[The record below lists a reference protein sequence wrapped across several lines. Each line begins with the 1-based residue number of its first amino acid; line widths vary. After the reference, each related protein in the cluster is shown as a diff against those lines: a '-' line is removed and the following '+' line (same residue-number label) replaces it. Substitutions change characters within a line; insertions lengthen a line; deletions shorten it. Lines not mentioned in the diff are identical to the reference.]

1 MPPWGLADSARLR
14 PVAGLREAYA
24 RGDSSGAT
32 MEGRASPTRGAILR
46 ASERPMSM
54 TKYTKLERNWVMYD
68 VGNSALVL
76 LNTSIVP
83 IYFNAINTGASA
95 AELVSAWANAQTVAS
110 LVVALLMPVLGSLAD
125 YAGNKIKFFIGF
137 FLTGLVLCF
146 AQAIPMGALPFLVA
160 YVVCTI
166 GLNSSMTFYDAMLT
180 DVTTDERMD
189 MVSSSGYAWGY
200 VGSTIPFIV
209 CLALIFGGPALLG
222 LDTMLCT
229 RLSFVITGA
238 WWLAFTVPLIRT
250 YRQRFGKER
259 GEGETLGKICAN
271 TFSGLAKTMRSI
283 AKDRTLIVYMLA
295 FFFYIDGVH
304 TVISMATSYGAAL
317 GIDSTQLVLALL
329 VTQFVAFPSA
339 IAYGKLAGRFG
350 TLRMIIAAVVAY
362 CGIVLFAAFALKTA
376 TEFWILAILVGL
388 FQGGIQALSR
398 SYFGKLVPKERSNEY
413 YGFFD
418 IFGRY
423 ASVMGTF
430 LVSVI
435 TAATGSAN
443 LGVLS
448 IGILLVVGLVLLL
461 TLPDARSRA

>member
-1 MPPWGLADSARLR
+1 
-14 PVAGLREAYA
+14 
-24 RGDSSGAT
+24 
-32 MEGRASPTRGAILR
+32 
-46 ASERPMSM
+46 MSM

-295 FFFYIDGVH
+295 FFFYVDGVH

-376 TEFWILAILVGL
+376 AEFWILAILVGL

>member
-1 MPPWGLADSARLR
+1 M
-14 PVAGLREAYA
+14 
-24 RGDSSGAT
+24 
-32 MEGRASPTRGAILR
+32 
-46 ASERPMSM
+46 
-54 TKYTKLERNWVMYD
+54 KYTKLERNWVMYD

-76 LNTSIVP
+76 LNTSVVP
-83 IYFNAINTGASA
+83 IYFNAINTGAHP
-95 AELVSAWANAQTVAS
+95 AELVTAWANAQTVAS

-137 FLTGLVLCF
+137 FLTGLVLCL
-146 AQAIPMGALPFLVA
+146 AQALPMAALPFLVI
-160 YVVCTI
+160 YVLCTI

-189 MVSSSGYAWGY
+189 TVSSSGYAWGY
-200 VGSTIPFIV
+200 VGSTVPFIV
-209 CLALIFGGPALLG
+209 CLALIFGGPSVLG

-238 WWLAFTVPLIRT
+238 WWLAFTLPLIRT
-250 YRQRFGKER
+250 YKQKYGKER
-259 GEGETLGKICAN
+259 GKDDTFGRIVAR
-271 TFSGLAKTMRSI
+271 TFSGLGETMGRI
-283 AKDRTLIVYMLA
+283 ARDKVLLTYMIA

-304 TVISMATSYGAAL
+304 TVISMATSYGSAL

-339 IAYGKLAGRFG
+339 IIYGKLAGKFG
-350 TLRMIIAAVVAY
+350 TLRMIIVAVVAY
-362 CGIVLFAAFALKTA
+362 VCIVLFAAFFLKTA
-376 TEFWILAILVGL
+376 AEFWILAILVGL

-398 SYFGKLVPKERSNEY
+398 SYFGKIIPKEHSNEY

-430 LVSVI
+430 LVGVI
-435 TAATGSAN
+435 TAATQNAS

-448 IGILLVVGLVLLL
+448 IGILLVVGFVMLMR
-461 TLPDARSRA
+461 LPEARG

>member
-1 MPPWGLADSARLR
+1 MAK
-14 PVAGLREAYA
+14 
-24 RGDSSGAT
+24 
-32 MEGRASPTRGAILR
+32 
-46 ASERPMSM
+46 

-95 AELVSAWANAQTVAS
+95 AELVSAWANAQTIAS

-160 YVVCTI
+160 YVVCTV

-200 VGSTIPFIV
+200 VGSTVPFIG
-209 CLALIFGGPALLG
+209 CLALIFGGPAIG
-222 LDTMLCT
+222 IPTAVAT
-229 RLSFVITGA
+229 RLSFVVTA
-238 WWLAFTVPLIRT
+238 LWWAGFTIPLLRS
-250 YRQRFGKER
+250 YRQRHFKTS
-259 GEGETLGKICAN
+259 GETMGQAVRKSL
-271 TFSGLAKTMRSI
+271 SGLAGTMRKI
-283 AKDRTLIVYMLA
+283 TKDKSLFFFMLA

-304 TVISMATSYGAAL
+304 TVIAMSTSYGTSL

-339 IAYGKLAGRFG
+339 IAYGWLAGKFG
-350 TLRMIIAAVVAY
+350 TKRMIMIAVLAY
-362 CGIVLFAAFALKTA
+362 TCIVFFAAFFLKTA
-376 TEFWILAILVGL
+376 FEFWVLAVSVGL

-398 SYFGKLVPKERSNEY
+398 SYFGRLIPKENSNEF

-418 IFGRY
+418 VFGKY
-423 ASVMGTF
+423 ASVMGSF
-430 LVSVI
+430 LVAVI
-435 TAATGSAN
+435 TQVTGDAS

-448 IGILLVVGLVLLL
+448 IAALLLVGLILLVKMPEP
-461 TLPDARSRA
+461 TRRAQAEE